1 MKPTQ
6 NGKTLVNH
14 RHKKL
19 DEKYEVNIAISSNRG
34 GRSYPMKYL
43 PLLIVM
49 HLTLL
54 STSVLVAQEEEPIV
68 YFQMEPL
75 DDSLF
80 IHIQE
85 QLFIDPPDPKA
96 EIIVDLRNE
105 NDQTISI
112 KGSLYPLLA
121 LAAETRARI
130 ITYPFKLNLEET
142 IHFGS
147 VFTRVIEKIR
157 LKNVIKPPTKFQ
169 ISSTLGYINP
179 FLQLLGGERF
189 GWALKKD
196 VGFSFGIETEY
207 SGPVETNYTEAGF
220 HILGF
225 YGGIYSSIDAIPEL
239 RSSNGHNNIFV
250 TEGFRIYYVIP
261 FGNFFEIGFL
271 SSTSEFTDRQI
282 KDYLF
287 DGSNKGNV
295 VLNPDG
301 TIRYQPYLFDDDVMT
316 WEFRYPLKVM
326 GSTRAKFYVA
336 SFLDEIHIGYTGR
349 EMALAG
355 SVFDFRFDA
364 MVSSP
369 VREPQYVFDII
380 IQKIF
385 DYWAFSSIA
394 IGPSGILGTL
404 DDGSFGFTTIFLNFR
419 IKVGTSL

>member
-1 MKPTQ
+1 MNTL
-6 NGKTLVNH
+6 KTFWW
-14 RHKKL
+14 
-19 DEKYEVNIAISSNRG
+19 
-34 GRSYPMKYL
+34 KYL
-43 PLLIVM
+43 PRLIVLL
-49 HLTLL
+49 LTFF
-54 STSVLVAQEEEPIV
+54 STSVIIAQEEEPII
-68 YFQMEPL
+68 YYQMEPL

-80 IHIQE
+80 IQIQE

-121 LAAETRARI
+121 LAPETRARI

-142 IHFGS
+142 INFGS
-147 VFTRVIEKIR
+147 VFTRVVEKIR
-157 LKNVIKPPTKFQ
+157 FKKVVNPPSKFQ
-169 ISSTLGYINP
+169 ISPTLGYINP
-179 FLQLLGGERF
+179 FLQLFGGERF
-189 GWALKKD
+189 GWSLKKD

-207 SGPVETNYTEAGF
+207 SGPLETNYIEAGF
-220 HILGF
+220 HMLGF
-225 YGGIYSSIDAIPEL
+225 YGGVYSNVDAITEL
-239 RSSNGHNNIFV
+239 RSSNGHNNLYV
-250 TEGFRIYYVIP
+250 TEGFRLSYVIP
-261 FGNFFEIGFL
+261 FGNFFEIGFI
-271 SSTSEFTDRQI
+271 SSTSDFTESQI
-282 KDYLF
+282 VSYLYK
-287 DGSNKGNV
+287 GENKGNV

-301 TIRYQPYLFDDDVMT
+301 TIRYQPYFFEGDVLT

-326 GSTRAKFYVA
+326 GSTRSKVYVA
-336 SFLDEIHIGYTGR
+336 SFINETHIGFFGR

-355 SVFDFRFDA
+355 SVFDFSFDA

-404 DDGSFGFTTIFLNFR
+404 DDGSFGVTSLFLNFR
-419 IKVGTSL
+419 VKVGTSL

>member
-1 MKPTQ
+1 MNTL
-6 NGKTLVNH
+6 KTLCWKH
-14 RHKKL
+14 
-19 DEKYEVNIAISSNRG
+19 
-34 GRSYPMKYL
+34 L
-43 PLLIVM
+43 PLLIVI
-49 HLTLL
+49 LFTLL
-54 STSVLVAQEEEPIV
+54 STSVLVAQEEEPII
-68 YFQMEPL
+68 YYQMEPL

-121 LAAETRARI
+121 LAPETRARI

-147 VFTRVIEKIR
+147 VFTRVVEKIKI
-157 LKNVIKPPTKFQ
+157 KNVVKPPTKFQ

-189 GWALKKD
+189 GWSLKKD

-207 SGPVETNYTEAGF
+207 SGPLETNYMEAGF

-225 YGGIYSSIDAIPEL
+225 YGGLYSNLDAIPEL
-239 RSSNGHNNIFV
+239 NSSNGHNNLYV
-250 TEGFRIYYVIP
+250 TEGFRVYYVIP
-261 FGNFFEIGFL
+261 FGNFFEIGFV
-271 SSTSEFTDRQI
+271 SSINDFTDTQREI
-282 KDYLF
+282 FLYK
-287 DGSNKGNV
+287 GVNEGNV
-295 VLNPDG
+295 VLNPDS
-301 TIRYQPYLFDDDVMT
+301 TIRYQPYLFEGDVLT

-326 GSTRAKFYVA
+326 GSTRAKIYVA
-336 SFLDEIHIGYTGR
+336 SFLDETHIGFFGR

-385 DYWAFSSIA
+385 DYWAFSSLA
-394 IGPSGILGTL
+394 IGPSGTLGTL

>member
-1 MKPTQ
+1 MNTL
-6 NGKTLVNH
+6 KTL
-14 RHKKL
+14 L
-19 DEKYEVNIAISSNRG
+19 W
-34 GRSYPMKYL
+34 KYL
-43 PLLIVM
+43 PLLII
-49 HLTLL
+49 LLFTLL
-54 STSVLVAQEEEPIV
+54 STSVLVAQEEEPII
-68 YFQMEPL
+68 YYQMEPL

-80 IHIQE
+80 IQIQE

-112 KGSLYPLLA
+112 KGALYPLLA
-121 LAAETRARI
+121 LAPETRARI

-157 LKNVIKPPTKFQ
+157 LKNVVNPPSKFQ

-179 FLQLLGGERF
+179 FLQLFGGERF

-196 VGFSFGIETEY
+196 AGFSFGIETEY
-207 SGPVETNYTEAGF
+207 SGPTETNYVEAGF

-225 YGGIYSSIDAIPEL
+225 YGGIYSHVDAIPEL
-239 RSSNGHNNIFV
+239 RSSQGHNNIFV
-250 TEGFRIYYVIP
+250 TEGFRISYVIP

-271 SSTSEFTDRQI
+271 SPTSEFTDSQI

-287 DGSNKGNV
+287 DGVNKSNIV
-295 VLNPDG
+295 FNPDSSV
-301 TIRYQPYLFDDDVMT
+301 RYQAYLFEDDVIT
-316 WEFRYPLKVM
+316 WEFRYPLKVL
-326 GSTRAKFYVA
+326 GSTRSKVYVA
-336 SFLDEIHIGYTGR
+336 SFMDETHIGYTGR

-369 VREPQYVFDII
+369 VREPQFVFDII

-385 DYWAFSSIA
+385 DYWSFSSIA
-394 IGPSGILGTL
+394 LGPSGTLGTL
-404 DDGSFGFTTIFLNFR
+404 DDGSFGFTAIFFNLR
-419 IKVGTSL
+419 LKIGTSL

>member
-1 MKPTQ
+1 MNTH
-6 NGKTLVNH
+6 KTLQW
-14 RHKKL
+14 
-19 DEKYEVNIAISSNRG
+19 
-34 GRSYPMKYL
+34 KYL
-43 PLLIVM
+43 PLLIVI
-49 HLTLL
+49 LFTLL
-54 STSVLVAQEEEPIV
+54 STSVLVAQEEEPII
-68 YFQMEPL
+68 YYQMEPL

-80 IHIQE
+80 IQIQE

-105 NDQTISI
+105 IDQTISI
-112 KGSLYPLLA
+112 KGALYPLLA
-121 LAAETRARI
+121 LAPETRARI
-130 ITYPFKLNLEET
+130 VTYPFKLNLEET

-147 VFTRVIEKIR
+147 VFTRVVEKIK
-157 LKNVIKPPTKFQ
+157 LKNVVKPPTKFQ

-189 GWALKKD
+189 GWSLKKD

-207 SGPVETNYTEAGF
+207 SGPLETNYVEAGF
-220 HILGF
+220 HMIGF
-225 YGGIYSSIDAIPEL
+225 YGGLYTNIDAIPEL
-239 RSSNGHNNIFV
+239 RSSNGHNNLYI
-250 TEGFRIYYVIP
+250 TEGFRLYYVIP
-261 FGNFFEIGFL
+261 FGNFFEIGFI
-271 SSTSEFTDRQI
+271 SSTSDFTDSQREN
-282 KDYLF
+282 YLF
-287 DGSNKGNV
+287 KGENEGNV
-295 VLNPDG
+295 VLNPDS
-301 TIRYQPYLFDDDVMT
+301 TIRYQPYLFEGEDIT
-316 WEFRYPLKVM
+316 WEFRYPLKVL
-326 GSTRAKFYVA
+326 GSTRAKVYVA
-336 SFLDEIHIGYTGR
+336 SFMDETHIGFFGR

-394 IGPSGILGTL
+394 IGPSGTLGTL

>member
-1 MKPTQ
+1 M
-6 NGKTLVNH
+6 NSLKTLWW
-14 RHKKL
+14 
-19 DEKYEVNIAISSNRG
+19 
-34 GRSYPMKYL
+34 KYL

-49 HLTLL
+49 LFTLL
-54 STSVLVAQEEEPIV
+54 STSVLVAQEEEPII
-68 YFQMEPL
+68 YYQMEPL

-80 IHIQE
+80 IQIQE

-105 NDQTISI
+105 SDQTISI
-112 KGSLYPLLA
+112 KGALYPLLA
-121 LAAETRARI
+121 LAPETRARI
-130 ITYPFKLNLEET
+130 VTYPFKLNLEET

-147 VFTRVIEKIR
+147 VFTRVVEKIK
-157 LKNVIKPPTKFQ
+157 LKNVVKPPTKFQ

-189 GWALKKD
+189 GWSLKKD
-196 VGFSFGIETEY
+196 VGFSLGIETEY
-207 SGPVETNYTEAGF
+207 SGPLETNYMEAGF
-220 HILGF
+220 HMIGF
-225 YGGIYSSIDAIPEL
+225 YGGLYSNIDAIPEL
-239 RSSNGHNNIFV
+239 RSSNGHNNLYI
-250 TEGFRIYYVIP
+250 TEGFRLYYVIP
-261 FGNFFEIGFL
+261 FGNFFEIGYI
-271 SSTSEFTDRQI
+271 SSTTDFTDSQREN
-282 KDYLF
+282 YLF
-287 DGSNKGNV
+287 KGVNGGNV
-295 VLNPDG
+295 VLNPDS
-301 TIRYQPYLFDDDVMT
+301 TIRYQPYLFEGDDIT
-316 WEFRYPLKVM
+316 WEFRYPLKVL
-326 GSTRAKFYVA
+326 GSTRSKVYVA
-336 SFLDEIHIGYTGR
+336 SFMDETHIGFFGR

-394 IGPSGILGTL
+394 IGPSGTLGTL

>member
-1 MKPTQ
+1 MNTL
-6 NGKTLVNH
+6 KTLWW
-14 RHKKL
+14 
-19 DEKYEVNIAISSNRG
+19 
-34 GRSYPMKYL
+34 KYL

-49 HLTLL
+49 LFTLP
-54 STSVLVAQEEEPIV
+54 STSFLVAQEEEPII
-68 YFQMEPL
+68 YYQMEPL

-121 LAAETRARI
+121 LSPETRARI
-130 ITYPFKLNLEET
+130 VTYPFKLNLEET
-142 IHFGS
+142 INFGS
-147 VFTRVIEKIR
+147 VFTRVVDKIKI
-157 LKNVIKPPTKFQ
+157 KNVVKPPTKFQ

-189 GWALKKD
+189 GWSLIKD

-207 SGPVETNYTEAGF
+207 SGPLETNYMEAGF
-220 HILGF
+220 HMLGF

-239 RSSNGHNNIFV
+239 RGSNGHNNLYV
-250 TEGFRIYYVIP
+250 TEGFRVYYVIP
-261 FGNFFEIGFL
+261 FGNFFEIGFI
-271 SSTSEFTDRQI
+271 SSTNDFTDSQREI
-282 KDYLF
+282 YLYK
-287 DGSNKGNV
+287 GVNGGNV

-301 TIRYQPYLFDDDVMT
+301 TIRYQPYLFEGDALT

-326 GSTRAKFYVA
+326 GSTRSKVYVA
-336 SFLDEIHIGYTGR
+336 SFMDETHIGFFGR
-349 EMALAG
+349 EMSLAG

-369 VREPQYVFDII
+369 AREPQYVFDII

-385 DYWAFSSIA
+385 DYWAFSSLA
-394 IGPSGILGTL
+394 IGPSGTLGTL

>member
-1 MKPTQ
+1 M
-6 NGKTLVNH
+6 NTL
-14 RHKKL
+14 KSL
-19 DEKYEVNIAISSNRG
+19 WW
-34 GRSYPMKYL
+34 KYL

-49 HLTLL
+49 LLTSL
-54 STSVLVAQEEEPIV
+54 STSVLIAQDEEPII
-68 YFQMEPL
+68 YYQMEPL

-112 KGSLYPLLA
+112 KGALYPLLA
-121 LAAETRARI
+121 LAPETRARI

-157 LKNVIKPPTKFQ
+157 FKNVVNPPSKFQ
-169 ISSTLGYINP
+169 ISPTLGYINP
-179 FLQLLGGERF
+179 FLQLFGGERF
-189 GWALKKD
+189 GWSLKRD

-207 SGPVETNYTEAGF
+207 SGPLETNYIEAGF
-220 HILGF
+220 HMLGF
-225 YGGIYSSIDAIPEL
+225 YGGMYSHVDAISEL
-239 RSSNGHNNIFV
+239 RTSQGHNSLFV

-261 FGNFFEIGFL
+261 FGNFFEIGFI
-271 SSTSEFTDRQI
+271 SSSSKFTESQI

-287 DGSNKGNV
+287 DGENKNNIV
-295 VLNPDG
+295 FNPDSS
-301 TIRYQPYLFDDDVMT
+301 IRYQAYLFEDDVIT
-316 WEFRYPLKVM
+316 WELRYPLKVL
-326 GSTRAKFYVA
+326 GSTRSKVYVA
-336 SFLDEIHIGYTGR
+336 SFMDEIHFGFTGR

-394 IGPSGILGTL
+394 LGPSGILGTL

-419 IKVGTSL
+419 IKIGTSL

>member
-1 MKPTQ
+1 M
-6 NGKTLVNH
+6 KTL
-14 RHKKL
+14 KL
-19 DEKYEVNIAISSNRG
+19 LWW
-34 GRSYPMKYL
+34 KYL
-43 PLLIVM
+43 PLFIV
-49 HLTLL
+49 LLFTFL
-54 STSVLVAQEEEPIV
+54 STSILIAQDEEPII
-68 YFQMEPL
+68 YYQMEPL

-121 LAAETRARI
+121 LAPETRARI

-147 VFTRVIEKIR
+147 VFSRVIEKIR
-157 LKNVIKPPTKFQ
+157 FKKVINPPSKFQ

-179 FLQLLGGERF
+179 FLQLFGGERF
-189 GWALKKD
+189 GWSLKKD
-196 VGFSFGIETEY
+196 VGFSLGIETEY
-207 SGPVETNYTEAGF
+207 SGPLETNYIEAGF

-225 YGGIYSSIDAIPEL
+225 YGGIYSNIDAIAEL
-239 RSSNGHNNIFV
+239 RSSNGHNNLYV
-250 TEGFRIYYVIP
+250 TEGFRVSYVIP
-261 FGNFFEIGFL
+261 FGNFFEIGYI
-271 SSTSEFTDRQI
+271 SSSNEFTDSQRANYLYKGVN
-282 KDYLF
+282 KD
-287 DGSNKGNV
+287 NV
-295 VLNPDG
+295 VLNPDS
-301 TIRYQPYLFDDDVMT
+301 TIRYQPYLFEGDVIT

-326 GSTRAKFYVA
+326 GSTRAKVYVA
-336 SFLDEIHIGYTGR
+336 SFMDETHIGFTGR

-369 VREPQYVFDII
+369 AREPQYVFDII

-394 IGPSGILGTL
+394 IGPSGTLGTL
-404 DDGSFGFTTIFLNFR
+404 DDGSFGFTTIFFNFR
-419 IKVGTSL
+419 MKIGTSL